1 MSFGL
6 CNAPAIFQRYMMS
19 IFTYMI
25 EDFMEVFMDDFS
37 IYGFSFEACLENL
50 CKVLA
55 RCEEKNLILNWEKCY
70 FKVHE
75 GIVLGQKVS
84 SAGIE
89 VDKDKIAVITSLQ
102 EPDNVKYVRSF
113 LGHAGFYR
121 WFVKDFSK
129 IARPLTALLCKD
141 VKFDFNSDCHA
152 TFNQIKKALV
162 SAPIVQALD

>member
-1 MSFGL
+1 
-6 CNAPAIFQRYMMS
+6 MS

-75 GIVLGQKVS
+75 GIVLDQKVS
-84 SAGIE
+84 AAGIE

-102 EPDNVKYVRSF
+102 EPDSVKYVRSC

-129 IARPLTALLCKD
+129 IVRPLIALLCKD

-152 TFNQIKKALV
+152 AFNQIKKALV

>member
-1 MSFGL
+1 
-6 CNAPAIFQRYMMS
+6 
-19 IFTYMI
+19 
-25 EDFMEVFMDDFS
+25 MDDFS

-55 RCEEKNLILNWEKCY
+55 RCEEKNLILNWEKCH

-84 SAGIE
+84 AASIE

-102 EPDNVKYVRSF
+102 EPDSVKYVRSF

-121 WFVKDFSK
+121 
-129 IARPLTALLCKD
+129 
-141 VKFDFNSDCHA
+141 
-152 TFNQIKKALV
+152 
-162 SAPIVQALD
+162 